1 MVLEYIK
8 KIYPGT
14 WSQAYTPP
22 PPSTYEVSFDTSSQ
36 YITNTMPPFN
46 VVSGT
51 NAECV
56 SSQTNVVTFTD
67 GALVTPITMQL
78 ADEWTAI
85 TSWSA
90 N

>member
-14 WSQAYTPP
+14 WSRAYTPP
-22 PPSTYEVSFDTSSQ
+22 PPPTYEVSFDTSSQ
-36 YITNTMPPFN
+36 YITNTITPFSVN
-46 VVSGT
+46 SGT

-67 GALVTPITMQL
+67 GGVSTPITMQL